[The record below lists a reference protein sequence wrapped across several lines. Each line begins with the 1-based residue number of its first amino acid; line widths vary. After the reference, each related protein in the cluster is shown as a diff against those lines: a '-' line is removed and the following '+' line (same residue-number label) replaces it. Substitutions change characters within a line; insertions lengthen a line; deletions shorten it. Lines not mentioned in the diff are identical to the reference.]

1 MSRRVRYL
9 RCFAAAAADL
19 PGGSRAVVVLPG
31 LGNNA
36 GDYGKLSTQLQES
49 YGVHVEVA
57 NVSRLDWCD

>member
-1 MSRRVRYL
+1 M
-9 RCFAAAAADL
+9 
-19 PGGSRAVVVLPG
+19 VVLPG